1 MRSVSRNDPPCAW
14 ECLTWCWPPHHW
26 WVHTTSWCPPLVG
39 GCPPLVGAYHWLVGG
54 QMWIKMDGPCRSTID
69 LSAGTLAGWLSASSD
84 PDNVFD
90 IRLALYSYYW
100 PATHAHTYIN
110 ISLCIFD
117 EFIYISTFCWRNPK
131 RSQLR
136 VVSIVCKMA
145 TPPSRPER
153 PLGFSFTTVNNPRKI
168 DIAILTF
175 YSGKC
180 INGGLASDLPIWP
193 TRVGKWMP
201 L

>member
-1 MRSVSRNDPPCAW
+1 MRSVSRNDPPCVW
-14 ECLTWCWPPHHW
+14 ECLTWCWPPQHW
-26 WVHTTSWCPPLVG
+26 YHG
-39 GCPPLVGAYHWLVGG
+39 GCPSLVGAQHWWVGG

-100 PATHAHTYIN
+100 PATYAHTY
-110 ISLCIFD
+110 ISLCIF
-117 EFIYISTFCWRNPK
+117 EEYIYISTFCCRNPK
-131 RSQLR
+131 RSQLPCALLALC
-136 VVSIVCKMA
+136 VKWQHH
-145 TPPSRPER
+145 PPEG
-153 PLGFSFTTVNNPRKI
+153 PLGFSFTTVNYPRKI

-193 TRVGKWMP
+193 ARVGKWMP
-201 L
+201 W

>member
-145 TPPSRPER
+145 TPPSRGTTWLFIHHRKQSPENWYR
-153 PLGFSFTTVNNPRKI
+153 HFDFLFGKLYKWGSCFWS
-168 DIAILTF
+168 AYLT
-175 YSGKC
+175 SRG
-180 INGGLASDLPIWP
+180 
-193 TRVGKWMP
+193 R
-201 L
+201 

>member
-1 MRSVSRNDPPCAW
+1 MTPRARESAW
-14 ECLTWCWPPHHW
+14 LGVGH
-26 WVHTTSWCPPLVG
+26 HTTGGCTPLVG

-145 TPPSRPER
+145 TPPSRGTTWHFIHHRKQSPENWYR
-153 PLGFSFTTVNNPRKI
+153 HFDFLLGKMYKWGSCFWS
-168 DIAILTF
+168 AYLTNK
-175 YSGKC
+175 G
-180 INGGLASDLPIWP
+180 
-193 TRVGKWMP
+193 R
-201 L
+201 